1 MKWSYIFLTSFQKLN
16 PFRNRNN
23 NNIRLNWTNSRTR
36 NIFPFWN
43 PFHLCLLLFFRYL
56 HHLHRGEEFK
66 GSDKTFLSFFFFFL
80 HPPFLNGFKRRT
92 IFWFF
97 TARWNSRFPVIEPR
111 LSPLYRKHPAS
122 IDTSP
127 IIALGLTENING
139 HCTLPA
145 AMLLIVPL
153 KNFCRVSFSVARCYY
168 AVFQ

>member
-1 MKWSYIFLTSFQKLN
+1 MF
-16 PFRNRNN
+16 
-23 NNIRLNWTNSRTR
+23 
-36 NIFPFWN
+36 
-43 PFHLCLLLFFRYL
+43 
-56 HHLHRGEEFK
+56 
-66 GSDKTFLSFFFFFL
+66 FLSEILSTFAFFFFFAIYTIYTEEKNL
-80 HPPFLNGFKRRT
+80 KAPIKLSFLFFFFFCPTFLNGFKRRT

>member
-1 MKWSYIFLTSFQKLN
+1 MEPLSKSQQYQIKLDE
-16 PFRNRNN
+16 F
-23 NNIRLNWTNSRTR
+23 SRTR

-80 HPPFLNGFKRRT
+80 HPTFLNGFKRRT